1 MAEIEYEVTST
12 INLGLRSVDS
22 EDALEKLTESERE
35 LISQLNPESAMLI
48 IHRGPNRGERFL
60 LDSPDSSIGR
70 SGDNEVVLDDVTV
83 SRKHANIR
91 RAGERFELIDLG
103 SLNGTYVN
111 NNSIARATLTSGD
124 EIQFGKF
131 HMLFVQNLNNQNNQ
145 NNSNSS
151 KK

>member
-1 MAEIEYEVTST
+1 MPEIEYEVTST

-22 EDALEKLTESERE
+22 SDALEQLTDEERNV
-35 LISQLNPESAMLI
+35 ISQLNPESAMLI

-60 LDSPDSSIGR
+60 LNSPETSIGR
-70 SGDNEVVLDDVTV
+70 SGDNDVFLDDVTV

-111 NNSIARATLTSGD
+111 NNSIARATLNSGD

-131 HMLFVQNLNNQNNQ
+131 HMLFVQKIGN
-145 NNSNSS
+145 S

>member
-22 EDALEKLTESERE
+22 SDALEQLTEEERQ
-35 LISQLNPESAMLI
+35 LISQLNPDSAMLI

-60 LDSPDSSIGR
+60 LNSPETSIGR
-70 SGDNEVVLDDVTV
+70 SGENDILLDDVTV

-111 NNSIARATLTSGD
+111 NNSIARATLNSGD

-131 HMLFVQNLNNQNNQ
+131 HMLFVQNK
-145 NNSNSS
+145 SS
-151 KK
+151 K

>member
-22 EDALEKLTESERE
+22 EDALEQLTESERN

-60 LDSPDSSIGR
+60 INSPETTIGR
-70 SGDNEVVLDDVTV
+70 SSDNDVVLDDVTV

-91 RAGERFELIDLG
+91 RASERFELIDLG

-111 NNSIARATLTSGD
+111 NNSIARATLNSGD

-131 HMLFVQNLNNQNNQ
+131 HMLFVQNI
-145 NNSNSS
+145 
-151 KK
+151 KKN

>member
-12 INLGLRSVDS
+12 INLGLRSVDA
-22 EDALEKLTESERE
+22 EDALEQLTESERN
-35 LISQLNPESAMLI
+35 LISQLNPDSAMLI

-60 LDSPDSSIGR
+60 INSPETTIGR
-70 SGDNEVVLDDVTV
+70 SSDNDVVLDDVTV

-111 NNSIARATLTSGD
+111 NNSIARATLNSGD

-131 HMLFVQNLNNQNNQ
+131 HMLFVQNIKRN
-145 NNSNSS
+145 
-151 KK
+151 

>member
-1 MAEIEYEVTST
+1 MPEIEYEVTST

-22 EDALEKLTESERE
+22 EDALEQLTTEERNV
-35 LISQLNPESAMLI
+35 ISQLNPDAAMLI

-60 LDSPDSSIGR
+60 LDSPETSIGR
-70 SGDNEVVLDDVTV
+70 SGDNDVLLDDVTV

-111 NNSIARATLTSGD
+111 NNSIARATLSSGD
-124 EIQFGKF
+124 EVQFGKF
-131 HMLFVQNLNNQNNQ
+131 HMLFVQNI
-145 NNSNSS
+145 
-151 KK
+151 KKTK

>member
-1 MAEIEYEVTST
+1 MPEIEYEVTST

-22 EDALEKLTESERE
+22 SDALEQLTDEERNV
-35 LISQLNPESAMLI
+35 ISQLNPESAMLI

-60 LDSPDSSIGR
+60 LNSPETSIGR
-70 SGDNEVVLDDVTV
+70 SGDNDVLLDDVTV

-111 NNSIARATLTSGD
+111 NNSIARATLNSGD

-131 HMLFVQNLNNQNNQ
+131 HMLFVQNSKNST
-145 NNSNSS
+145 NSNSG
-151 KK
+151 K